1 MFNRNKI
8 GLVLGGGGAR
18 GFFHMGVIK
27 GLQEMGV
34 KINEISGTSIG
45 AVVGLMYAANPK
57 IDFEKEAGELNFSK
71 LIQSVIFD
79 KTLRP
84 AGTSLDPASGRAGRE
99 AVLEKFLKNYIKV
112 DHFDDLKIKMRF
124 NATDINNNE
133 EIIFE
138 KGKIFPG
145 VMASI
150 SIPGVFPPL
159 KYHDKF
165 LVDGG
170 VVNNVP
176 TSLIEK
182 SRKIIISD
190 ITKPIKKINE
200 KSTVVD
206 VLQATIIAM
215 QQSNSSERAKH
226 LRNKKI
232 IYLNS
237 IENKAFVLDFRKK
250 NYQYLIDLGYKSVME
265 RRKEIL

>member
-8 GLVLGGGGAR
+8 GLVLGGGGVR

-57 IDFEKEAGELNFSK
+57 IDFEKVASELVFFK
-71 LIQSVIFD
+71 LVQ
-79 KTLRP
+79 
-84 AGTSLDPASGRAGRE
+84 E
-99 AVLEKFLKNYIKV
+99 MVLGGVKKSDGILKKFLKSYIMT
-112 DHFDDLKIKMRF
+112 DDFDKLKIKMRF
-124 NATDINNNE
+124 NATDINNNQ

-138 KGKIFPG
+138 KGRIFPG
-145 VMASI
+145 VIASI

-159 KYHDKF
+159 KYDDRF

-170 VVNNVP
+170 VMNNIP
-176 TSLIEK
+176 ITLIK
-182 SRKIIISD
+182 NSNKILVSD
-190 ITKPIKKINE
+190 ITGPIKKVGE
-200 KSTVVD
+200 KSLGTD
-206 VLQATIIAM
+206 VLYSSFAM
-215 QQSNSSERAKH
+215 LQRSNSLQKARDI
-226 LRNKKI
+226 NKKI
-232 IYLNS
+232 IYLTLDDDKTF
-237 IENKAFVLDFRKK
+237 ILDFRKK

>member
-45 AVVGLMYAANPK
+45 AIVGLMYAADPN
-57 IDFEKEAGELNFSK
+57 IDFEKEASELNFSK

-84 AGTSLDPASGRAGRE
+84 SGTSLDRE
-99 AVLEKFLKNYIKV
+99 AILKKFLKNYIKA
-112 DHFDDLKIKMRF
+112 DDFSELKIKMRF
-124 NATDINNNE
+124 NATDINDNK

-145 VMASI
+145 VIASI

-176 TSLIEK
+176 ASLIK
-182 SRKIIISD
+182 KARKIIISD
-190 ITKPIKKINE
+190 ISMPIKNITE
-200 KSTVVD
+200 KSSITD
-206 VLQATIIAM
+206 VLTATVGVM
-215 QQSNSSERAKH
+215 QRTNSLVRTKQ
-226 LRNKKI
+226 LKRKKI

-237 IENKAFVLDFRKK
+237 VENKAFVLDFRKK
-250 NYQYLIDLGYKSVME
+250 NYQHLIDLGYKSIME
-265 RRKEIL
+265 RKGEI

>member
-57 IDFEKEAGELNFSK
+57 IDFEKEASELNFSK
-71 LIQSVIFD
+71 LFHSVILGMNKKPD
-79 KTLRP
+79 
-84 AGTSLDPASGRAGRE
+84 GI
-99 AVLEKFLKNYIKV
+99 LEKFLKNYIKA

-138 KGKIFPG
+138 RGKIFPG

-159 KYHDKF
+159 RYHDKF

-176 TSLIEK
+176 ASLIK
-182 SRKIIISD
+182 KARKIIISD
-190 ITKPIKKINE
+190 ISMPAKNITE
-200 KSTVVD
+200 KSSITD
-206 VLQATIIAM
+206 VLMTTIGVM
-215 QQSNSSERAKH
+215 QRTNSLVRTKQ
-226 LRNKKI
+226 LKRKKI

-237 IENKAFVLDFRKK
+237 AENKAFVLDFRKK

-265 RRKEIL
+265 RRKEI

>member
-45 AVVGLMYAANPK
+45 AIVGLMYAADPN
-57 IDFEKEAGELNFSK
+57 IDFEKEASELNFSK
-71 LIQSVIFD
+71 LIQSVILGMNKKPD
-79 KTLRP
+79 
-84 AGTSLDPASGRAGRE
+84 GI
-99 AVLEKFLKNYIKV
+99 LEKFLKNYIKA

-124 NATDINNNE
+124 NATDINNNK

-145 VMASI
+145 VIASI

-159 KYHDKF
+159 KYHDEF

-176 TSLIEK
+176 ASLIK
-182 SRKIIISD
+182 KARKIIISD
-190 ITKPIKKINE
+190 ISMPIKNINE
-200 KSTVVD
+200 KSSITD
-206 VLQATIIAM
+206 VLTATIGVM
-215 QQSNSSERAKH
+215 QRTNSLVRTKQ
-226 LRNKKI
+226 LKRKKI

-237 IENKAFVLDFRKK
+237 VENKAFVLDFRKK
-250 NYQYLIDLGYKSVME
+250 NYQYLIDLGYKSVMD
-265 RRKEIL
+265 RRKEI

>member
-1 MFNRNKI
+1 MFNKNKI

-27 GLQEMGV
+27 GLQEMGI

-45 AVVGLMYAANPK
+45 AIVGLMYAANPK
-57 IDFEKEAGELNFSK
+57 IDFEKEASELNFSK
-71 LIQSVIFD
+71 LIQSIIFD

-84 AGTSLDPASGRAGRE
+84 AGTSLDRE
-99 AVLEKFLKNYIKV
+99 AILEKFLKNYIKA

-182 SRKIIISD
+182 SGKIIISD

-206 VLQATIIAM
+206 VLHATIIAM
-215 QQSNSSERAKH
+215 QQSNSLERAKH
-226 LRNKKI
+226 LKNKKI

-250 NYQYLIDLGYKSVME
+250 NYQYLIDLGYKMIME
-265 RRKEIL
+265 RKEQL

>member
-27 GLQEMGV
+27 GLQEMGI

-45 AVVGLMYAANPK
+45 AIVGLMYAANPK
-57 IDFEKEAGELNFSK
+57 IDFEKEVNELNFSK

-84 AGTSLDPASGRAGRE
+84 VGTSLDRE
-99 AVLEKFLKNYIKV
+99 AILEKFLKNYIKA

-176 TSLIEK
+176 ASLIK
-182 SRKIIISD
+182 KAKKIIISD
-190 ITKPIKKINE
+190 ISMPTKNITE
-200 KSTVVD
+200 KSSITD
-206 VLQATIIAM
+206 VLMTTIGVM
-215 QQSNSSERAKH
+215 QRTNSLVRTKQ
-226 LRNKKI
+226 LKRKKI

-237 IENKAFVLDFRKK
+237 VENKAFVLDFRKK

-265 RRKEIL
+265 RKKEI

>member
-1 MFNRNKI
+1 MFSRNKI

-45 AVVGLMYAANPK
+45 AIVGLMYAANPK
-57 IDFEKEAGELNFSK
+57 IDFEKEASELNFSK
-71 LIQSVIFD
+71 LIQSVILGMNKKPD
-79 KTLRP
+79 
-84 AGTSLDPASGRAGRE
+84 GI
-99 AVLEKFLKNYIKV
+99 LEKFLKNYIKA

-176 TSLIEK
+176 ASLIK
-182 SRKIIISD
+182 KARKIIISD
-190 ITKPIKKINE
+190 ISMPTKNITE
-200 KSTVVD
+200 KSSITD
-206 VLQATIIAM
+206 VLMATIGVM
-215 QQSNSSERAKH
+215 QRTNSLVRTKQ
-226 LRNKKI
+226 LKRKKI

-237 IENKAFVLDFRKK
+237 VENKAFVLDFRKK

-265 RRKEIL
+265 RRNEI